1 MTQPFGFLFSYSIL
15 VNQLKRVD
23 VYIRPVKDPDITVN
37 NLNKTF
43 PMCGWEYIYVKKI
56 SANMR

>member
-1 MTQPFGFLFSYSIL
+1 MTQASDFLFSYS
-15 VNQLKRVD
+15 VCVYQLKRVD
-23 VYIRPVKDPDITVN
+23 VYIRPVKDPYITVN